1 MDSGQ
6 AMAVCAYG
14 WGKEFR
20 LYHEYLS
27 VDGKRYRL
35 CDLTRVHS
43 TFRTVLGV
51 PSACL
56 ELKFGREK
64 LVLRGIAA
72 IDDARRI
79 VEYLTS
85 WCQNMGFSMLP
96 VVPVPVCLFPGEQAH
111 FLVNATLCGERLQET
126 LHPASSVS
134 PTYPAQD
141 HGLLILTNRRMVY
154 IGRKSQTV
162 LDYAHLLHV
171 SCLRGAIAFE
181 ADHWQKRVI
190 FALFRPEECAAYVEA
205 ILRTLHLKSRETD
218 NVNRNMQYVAAMQG
232 ARQAQL

>member
-27 VDGKRYRL
+27 IGSKHYRL
-35 CDLTRVHS
+35 CDLTEVQTR
-43 TFRTVLGV
+43 FRTVLGI
-51 PSACL
+51 PSASL
-56 ELKFGREK
+56 ELEFGREK

-72 IDDARRI
+72 IDEVRSI

-85 WCQNMGFSMLP
+85 WCQKVDASMMP
-96 VVPVPVCLFPGEQAH
+96 VVAVPVCLVPGEQAH
-111 FLVNATLCGERLQET
+111 YSTNATLCGERMQEA
-126 LHPASSVS
+126 LHPAY

-141 HGLLILTNRRMVY
+141 HGLLILSNKRIVY
-154 IGRKSQTV
+154 LGRKSQIV
-162 LDYAHLLHV
+162 LDFAHLLHV
-171 SCLRGAIAFE
+171 SRLRGAVAFE

-190 FALFRPEECAAYVEA
+190 FTLSRPEECAAYVEA
-205 ILRTLHLKSRETD
+205 ILRAHNLKSGETHD
-218 NVNRNMQYVAAMQG
+218 VNRNVYVLAMDTLKQT
-232 ARQAQL
+232 

>member
-27 VDGKRYRL
+27 IGSKRYRL
-35 CDLTRVHS
+35 CDLTEVHT

-51 PSACL
+51 PSASL
-56 ELKFGREK
+56 ELEFGREK

-72 IDDARRI
+72 IDKVRSI

-85 WCQNMGFSMLP
+85 WCQKVDASMMP
-96 VVPVPVCLFPGEQAH
+96 VVAVPVCLVPGEKAH
-111 FLVNATLCGERLQET
+111 YSANATLCGERMQET
-126 LHPASSVS
+126 LH
-134 PTYPAQD
+134 TYPAQD
-141 HGLLILTNRRMVY
+141 HGLLILTSKRIVY
-154 IGRKSQTV
+154 LGRKSQIV
-162 LDYAHLLHV
+162 LDFAHLLHV
-171 SCLRGAIAFE
+171 SRLRGAVAFE

-190 FALFRPEECAAYVEA
+190 FTLSRPEECAAYVEA
-205 ILRTLHLKSRETD
+205 ILRTHNLKSGETHD
-218 NVNRNMQYVAAMQG
+218 VNRNVYVLAND
-232 ARQAQL
+232 R

>member
-27 VDGKRYRL
+27 IGSKHYRL
-35 CDLTRVHS
+35 CDLTEVQTR
-43 TFRTVLGV
+43 FRTVLGI
-51 PSACL
+51 PSASL
-56 ELKFGREK
+56 ELEFGREK

-72 IDDARRI
+72 IDEVRSI

-85 WCQNMGFSMLP
+85 WCQKVDASMMP
-96 VVPVPVCLFPGEQAH
+96 VVAVPVCLVPGEQAH
-111 FLVNATLCGERLQET
+111 YSTNATLCGERRQEA
-126 LHPASSVS
+126 LHPAY

-141 HGLLILTNRRMVY
+141 HGLLILSNKRIVY
-154 IGRKSQTV
+154 LGRKSQIV
-162 LDYAHLLHV
+162 LDFAHLLHV
-171 SCLRGAIAFE
+171 SRLRGAVAFE

-190 FALFRPEECAAYVEA
+190 FALSRPEECAAYVEA
-205 ILRTLHLKSRETD
+205 ILRTHNLKSGETRD
-218 NVNRNMQYVAAMQG
+218 VNRNDYVLAMDTFKQI
-232 ARQAQL
+232 

>member
-27 VDGKRYRL
+27 IGSKHYRL
-35 CDLTRVHS
+35 CDLTEVQTR
-43 TFRTVLGV
+43 FRTVLGI
-51 PSACL
+51 PSASL
-56 ELKFGREK
+56 ELEFGREK

-72 IDDARRI
+72 IDEVRSI

-85 WCQNMGFSMLP
+85 WCQKVDASMMP
-96 VVPVPVCLFPGEQAH
+96 VVAVPVCLVPGEQAH
-111 FLVNATLCGERLQET
+111 YSTNATLCGERMQEA
-126 LHPASSVS
+126 LHPAY

-141 HGLLILTNRRMVY
+141 HGLLILSNKRIVY
-154 IGRKSQTV
+154 LGRKSQIV
-162 LDYAHLLHV
+162 LDFAHLLHV
-171 SCLRGAIAFE
+171 SRLRGAVAFE

-190 FALFRPEECAAYVEA
+190 FTLSRPEECAAYVEA
-205 ILRTLHLKSRETD
+205 ILRAHNLKSGETHD
-218 NVNRNMQYVAAMQG
+218 VNRNVYVLAND
-232 ARQAQL
+232 R

>member
-27 VDGKRYRL
+27 IGSKHYRL
-35 CDLTRVHS
+35 CDLTEVQTR
-43 TFRTVLGV
+43 FRTVLGI
-51 PSACL
+51 PSASL
-56 ELKFGREK
+56 ELEFGREK

-72 IDDARRI
+72 IDEVRSI

-85 WCQNMGFSMLP
+85 WCQKVDASMMP
-96 VVPVPVCLFPGEQAH
+96 VVAVPVCLVPGEQAH
-111 FLVNATLCGERLQET
+111 YSTNATLCGERMQEA
-126 LHPASSVS
+126 LHPAY

-141 HGLLILTNRRMVY
+141 HGLLILSNKRIVY
-154 IGRKSQTV
+154 LGRKSQIV
-162 LDYAHLLHV
+162 LDFAHLLHV
-171 SCLRGAIAFE
+171 SRLRGAVAFE

-190 FALFRPEECAAYVEA
+190 FALSRPEECAAYVEA
-205 ILRTLHLKSRETD
+205 ILRTHNLKSGETHD
-218 NVNRNMQYVAAMQG
+218 VNGNDYVLAMDTFKQI
-232 ARQAQL
+232 

>member
-27 VDGKRYRL
+27 IGSKHYRL
-35 CDLTRVHS
+35 CDLTEVQTR
-43 TFRTVLGV
+43 FRTVLGI
-51 PSACL
+51 PSASL
-56 ELKFGREK
+56 ELEFGREK

-72 IDDARRI
+72 IDEVRSI

-85 WCQNMGFSMLP
+85 WCQKVDASMMP
-96 VVPVPVCLFPGEQAH
+96 VVAVPVCLVPGEQAH
-111 FLVNATLCGERLQET
+111 YSTNATLCGERMQEA
-126 LHPASSVS
+126 LHPAY

-141 HGLLILTNRRMVY
+141 HGLLILTSKRIVY
-154 IGRKSQTV
+154 LGRKSQIV
-162 LDYAHLLHV
+162 LDFAHLLHI
-171 SCLRGAIAFE
+171 SRLRGAVAFE

-190 FALFRPEECAAYVEA
+190 FTLSRPEECAAYVEA
-205 ILRTLHLKSRETD
+205 ILRTHNLKSGETHD
-218 NVNRNMQYVAAMQG
+218 VNRNVYVLAND
-232 ARQAQL
+232 R

>member
-27 VDGKRYRL
+27 IGSKHYRL
-35 CDLTRVHS
+35 CDLTEVQTR
-43 TFRTVLGV
+43 FRTVLGI
-51 PSACL
+51 PSASL
-56 ELKFGREK
+56 ELEFGREK

-72 IDDARRI
+72 IDEVRSI

-85 WCQNMGFSMLP
+85 WCQKVDASMMP
-96 VVPVPVCLFPGEQAH
+96 VVAVPVCLVPGEQAH
-111 FLVNATLCGERLQET
+111 YSTNATLCGERMQEA
-126 LHPASSVS
+126 LHPAY

-141 HGLLILTNRRMVY
+141 HGLLILSNKRIVY
-154 IGRKSQTV
+154 LGRKSQIV
-162 LDYAHLLHV
+162 LDFAHLLHV
-171 SCLRGAIAFE
+171 SRLRGAVAFE

-190 FALFRPEECAAYVEA
+190 FALSRPEECAAYVEA
-205 ILRTLHLKSRETD
+205 ILRTHNLKSGETHD
-218 NVNRNMQYVAAMQG
+218 VNRNDYVLAMDTFKQI
-232 ARQAQL
+232 

>member
-27 VDGKRYRL
+27 IGSKHYRL
-35 CDLTRVHS
+35 CDLTEVQTR
-43 TFRTVLGV
+43 FRTVLGI
-51 PSACL
+51 PSASL
-56 ELKFGREK
+56 ELEFGREK

-72 IDDARRI
+72 IDEVRSI

-85 WCQNMGFSMLP
+85 WCQKVDASMMP
-96 VVPVPVCLFPGEQAH
+96 VVAVPVCLVPGEQAH
-111 FLVNATLCGERLQET
+111 YSTNATLCGERMQEA
-126 LHPASSVS
+126 LHPAY

-141 HGLLILTNRRMVY
+141 HGLLILSNKRIVY
-154 IGRKSQTV
+154 LGRKSQIV
-162 LDYAHLLHV
+162 LDFAHLLHV
-171 SCLRGAIAFE
+171 SRLRGAVAFE

-190 FALFRPEECAAYVEA
+190 FALSRPEECAAYVEA
-205 ILRTLHLKSRETD
+205 ILRTHNLKSGETRD
-218 NVNRNMQYVAAMQG
+218 VNRNVYVLAMDTLKQI
-232 ARQAQL
+232 